1 MMVSHTEENYLK
13 AIYKI
18 AEKDKKPAGTNAIAG
33 EMATSAASVTD
44 MLKRLAEKGLINY
57 QKYKGVNLS
66 PKGSRLATNLIRKHR
81 LWESFLVEKLGFT
94 WDKIHDIAEQMEHI
108 KSEELVKKLDEFLD
122 FPKFD
127 PHGDPIP
134 NAEGKFTLRVQ
145 ILLSLL
151 RKEDNAI
158 VIGVKEHDNDFLR
171 FLNSKN
177 IQLGT
182 HVQIIE
188 KNDYDKSMT
197 VIIEDKE
204 VVLTEKVTRQIFV
217 KKLK

>member
-1 MMVSHTEENYLK
+1 MTSHTEENYLK

-18 AEKDKKPAGTNAIAG
+18 AEKDKKPAGTNAIAH
-33 EMATSAASVTD
+33 EMDTSPASVTD

-57 QKYKGVNLS
+57 QKYKGVSLS
-66 PKGSRLATNLIRKHR
+66 SKGSKVATHLIRKHR
-81 LWESFLVEKLGFT
+81 LWESFLVEKLHFT
-94 WDKIHDIAEQMEHI
+94 WDKVHDIAEQMEHI
-108 KSEELVKKLDEFLD
+108 KSEELVNRLDEFLGC
-122 FPKFD
+122 PKFD

-151 RKEDNAI
+151 RKNDRAK

-171 FLNSKN
+171 YLNSKN
-177 IQLGT
+177 IHLGSEL
-182 HVQIIE
+182 QIWE

-197 VIIEDKE
+197 VEIEGRK
-204 VVLTEKVTRQIFV
+204 VTLTEKVTKQIYV
-217 KKLK
+217 KKSA